1 MNDKVKLKIL
11 VCGVGFGQFYLKAL
25 ERLKDEYELVGIFS
39 RGSEISKRYAKKYK
53 VPLLTDI
60 SGISKNDVDVACVV
74 INSTLF
80 GGKGSHIVE
89 DFLKKGINVI
99 QEQPVHIDDYINFL
113 KLAQLHKCKYKL
125 NTFYPDLRIVD
136 NLIKIVKKLNDYSEL
151 RYITAE
157 CSVHVLFPLI
167 DILGRALNGIK
178 PWKFKKISDVKA
190 DSPFCIVSGYI
201 NDIPICINIQNQI
214 VSKNPDNYMLLLHRI
229 GFTTNC
235 GNLLMTGT
243 NGVIIWEPCI
253 EKQTNEEG
261 KFDLEVQNEFS
272 KLNTFEI
279 VNKQENITFY
289 DMMLGDWVNGLVSS
303 VLEFKDEIIKEKEVG
318 NNEQYLIAVIQ
329 AWHDLAIEIGRPTII
344 NEYYKSPLSLKE
356 LMKF

>member
-1 MNDKVKLKIL
+1 
-11 VCGVGFGQFYLKAL
+11 
-25 ERLKDEYELVGIFS
+25 
-39 RGSEISKRYAKKYK
+39 
-53 VPLLTDI
+53 
-60 SGISKNDVDVACVV
+60 
-74 INSTLF
+74 
-80 GGKGSHIVE
+80 
-89 DFLKKGINVI
+89 
-99 QEQPVHIDDYINFL
+99 
-113 KLAQLHKCKYKL
+113 
-125 NTFYPDLRIVD
+125 
-136 NLIKIVKKLNDYSEL
+136 
-151 RYITAE
+151 
-157 CSVHVLFPLI
+157 
-167 DILGRALNGIK
+167 
-178 PWKFKKISDVKA
+178 
-190 DSPFCIVSGYI
+190 
-201 NDIPICINIQNQI
+201 
-214 VSKNPDNYMLLLHRI
+214 MLLLHRI